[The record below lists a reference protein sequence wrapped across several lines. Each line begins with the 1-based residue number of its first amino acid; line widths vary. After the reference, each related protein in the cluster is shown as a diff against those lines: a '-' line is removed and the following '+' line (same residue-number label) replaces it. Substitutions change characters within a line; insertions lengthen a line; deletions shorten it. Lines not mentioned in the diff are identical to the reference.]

1 MTRSEEKRA
10 QIIEAASKLFMKS
23 GYGAVSMDAIAARAN
38 VSKRTV
44 YGHFADKATL
54 FIAIMD
60 GYCAGIAGNK
70 VLEDKD
76 DGRVDLD
83 DDIALGLPDRT
94 PRTVLNA
101 FCNRFMRILMT
112 KEAIRLFRIIL
123 SEAER
128 FPELAQS
135 FNENGPKPLI
145 RRLSTYLAEQS
156 ELGILSIPD
165 PERAAWQL
173 IGMIK
178 EPCHLTMALGLD
190 GAPTEEDVIQNVA
203 FSVDLFIQAYSP
215 R

>member
-60 GYCAGIAGNK
+60 GYCAGIGGTK

-83 DDIALGLPDRT
+83 DDIAAGLPDRS
-94 PRTVLNA
+94 PKTVLCA
-101 FCNRFMRILMT
+101 FCFRFMKILVT

-123 SEAER
+123 AEAER

-135 FNENGPKPLI
+135 FFENGPKPLI

-156 ELGILSIPD
+156 ELGVLSIPD
-165 PERAAWQL
+165 PERAAWRL
-173 IGMIK
+173 IGIIK
-178 EPCHLTMALGLD
+178 EPCHICSSLGLQD
-190 GAPTEEDVIQNVA
+190 LPTEEELQKHVSDC
-203 FSVDLFIQAYSP
+203 VDFFIHAYRP
-215 R
+215 E